1 MPTGAIKIKTKHP
14 VRRIITRILAVFFIL
29 LIAGGVFIYINLGKL
44 LTNALNK
51 GFNAN
56 VISDVYE
63 LKFEKLS
70 VNLLTGT
77 VKVFNVKLQPLEKPL
92 QDYPY
97 INSSFR
103 LSADKMMLKNVDL
116 ITLLR
121 TNELRLKQIEFIE
134 PGIDFKIADVV
145 PVFFPFKD
153 TTSGAVKK
161 GKKKSIESY
170 TLDRFDMIDAS
181 FHVTNTARER
191 EFDIQK
197 INISLV
203 DMVIEQLSGMNII
216 SYKNFIFSIG
226 ALTGSLQKKAIKRIS
241 FKDFNIRIDSLHIVN
256 TPDTSIYRFADFAM
270 GLKALDI
277 QTADSL
283 FHLAVQSFSLSYR
296 NKSIKMNDVAFKP
309 NVSDAI
315 IQSRYKYQHTH
326 LAVTL
331 GDLLLN
337 NVSFDSLIYQQ
348 KLFIDE
354 LVLNDVTLSI
364 FRDNTKPV
372 DKNRVPLYLGQQIK
386 AISLPIVIRQ
396 VKITGVNLVN
406 TERKPDGI
414 LAKANINRGT
424 VTVSNLT
431 NQPSDRMLE
440 MTADAF
446 IENRARTNLRL
457 TFSYEAPQFNFRGR
471 IAKFHLPNLNPLIQS
486 YTPAKILKGTAD
498 EITFSGTVYRTW
510 STGTMQFLY
519 HDLEVDLE
527 LKNKAK
533 WKSSLLAFAAN
544 TAVNEANPV
553 SEDRP
558 ARTVSYHADRNMN
571 KGFVNILIKSL
582 LSGLKETMIMSKENR
597 KAHKKEKKKFKKQ
610 KR

>member
-29 LIAGGVFIYINLGKL
+29 LIAGAVFIYINLGKL

-70 VNLLTGT
+70 VDLLTGT
-77 VKVFNVKLQPLEKPL
+77 VRVFNVKLQRLEKPL
-92 QDYPY
+92 QAYPY

-103 LSADKMMLKNVDL
+103 LIADKMMLKNVDL

-216 SYKNFIFSIG
+216 SYKKFIFSIG
-226 ALTGSLQKKAIKRIS
+226 ALTGSLRKKAITQIS

-354 LVLNDVTLSI
+354 LALNDVTLSI

-406 TERKPDGI
+406 TERKPDGM

-431 NQPSDRMLE
+431 NQPSDRLLE

-457 TFSYEAPQFNFRGR
+457 AFSYEAPQFNFRGR

-553 SEDRP
+553 SADRP

>member
-1 MPTGAIKIKTKHP
+1 MPTRAIKPKTKHP

-77 VKVFNVKLQPLEKPL
+77 VRVFNVKLQRLEKPL

-103 LSADKMMLKNVDL
+103 LGADKMMLKNVDL

-121 TNELRLKQIEFIE
+121 TNELKLKQIEFIE

-226 ALTGSLQKKAIKRIS
+226 ALTGSLQKKAIKQIS

-270 GLKALDI
+270 GLKTLDI

-406 TERKPDGI
+406 TERKPDGM

-431 NQPSDRMLE
+431 NQPSAGMLE

-457 TFSYEAPQFNFRGR
+457 AFSYEAPQFNFRGR

-597 KAHKKEKKKFKKQ
+597 KAYKKEKKKFKKQ

>member
-77 VKVFNVKLQPLEKPL
+77 VKVFNVKLQRLEKPL

-121 TNELRLKQIEFIE
+121 TNELKLKQIEFIE

-153 TTSGAVKK
+153 TTSGAVRK

-226 ALTGSLQKKAIKRIS
+226 ALTGSLQKKNIKQIS

-270 GLKALDI
+270 GLKTLDI

-309 NVSDAI
+309 NVSDAV

-354 LVLNDVTLSI
+354 LALNDVTLSI

-431 NQPSDRMLE
+431 NQPSARMLE

-457 TFSYEAPQFNFRGR
+457 AFSYEAPQFNFRGR
-471 IAKFHLPNLNPLIQS
+471 IAKFDLPNLNPLIQS

-527 LKNKAK
+527 LKNMAK

>member
-1 MPTGAIKIKTKHP
+1 M
-14 VRRIITRILAVFFIL
+14 VTRVLAVFFIL
-29 LIAGGVFIYINLGKL
+29 LIAGAVFIYINLGKL

-63 LKFEKLS
+63 LKFEKLN

-121 TNELRLKQIEFIE
+121 TNELKLKQIEFIE

-153 TTSGAVKK
+153 TTSGAIKK

-170 TLDRFDMIDAS
+170 TLDRFNMVDAS

-226 ALTGSLQKKAIKRIS
+226 ALTGSLQKKAIKQIS

-256 TPDTSIYRFADFAM
+256 TPDTSIYRFADFTA
-270 GLKALDI
+270 GLTALNI

-309 NVSDAI
+309 NVSDAV

-337 NVSFDSLIYQQ
+337 NVSFDSLIYRR
-348 KLFIDE
+348 KIFIGE
-354 LVLNDVTLSI
+354 LVINDVTASI

-386 AISLPIVIRQ
+386 AISLPILIRQ

-406 TERKPDGI
+406 TERKPDGV
-414 LAKANINRGT
+414 LAKANINRAT

-457 TFSYEAPQFNFRGR
+457 AFSYEGPQFNFRGR

-597 KAHKKEKKKFKKQ
+597 KAYKKEKKKFKKQ

>member
-1 MPTGAIKIKTKHP
+1 M
-14 VRRIITRILAVFFIL
+14 VTRVLAVFFIL
-29 LIAGGVFIYINLGKL
+29 LIAGAVFIYINLGKL

-70 VNLLTGT
+70 VDLLTGT
-77 VKVFNVKLQPLEKPL
+77 VRVFNVKLQRLEKPL
-92 QDYPY
+92 QAYPY

-103 LSADKMMLKNVDL
+103 LIADKMMLKNVDL

-226 ALTGSLQKKAIKRIS
+226 ALTGSLRKKAITQIS

-256 TPDTSIYRFADFAM
+256 TPDTSIYRFADFAT

-386 AISLPIVIRQ
+386 AISLPILIRQ

-406 TERKPDGI
+406 TERKPDGM

-457 TFSYEAPQFNFRGR
+457 AFSYEAPQFNFRGR
-471 IAKFHLPNLNPLIQS
+471 IAKFNLPNLNPLIQS

-597 KAHKKEKKKFKKQ
+597 KAYKKEKKKFKKQ

>member
-1 MPTGAIKIKTKHP
+1 
-14 VRRIITRILAVFFIL
+14 
-29 LIAGGVFIYINLGKL
+29 
-44 LTNALNK
+44 
-51 GFNAN
+51 
-56 VISDVYE
+56 
-63 LKFEKLS
+63 
-70 VNLLTGT
+70 
-77 VKVFNVKLQPLEKPL
+77 
-92 QDYPY
+92 
-97 INSSFR
+97 
-103 LSADKMMLKNVDL
+103 
-116 ITLLR
+116 
-121 TNELRLKQIEFIE
+121 
-134 PGIDFKIADVV
+134 
-145 PVFFPFKD
+145 
-153 TTSGAVKK
+153 
-161 GKKKSIESY
+161 
-170 TLDRFDMIDAS
+170 
-181 FHVTNTARER
+181 
-191 EFDIQK
+191 
-197 INISLV
+197 
-203 DMVIEQLSGMNII
+203 
-216 SYKNFIFSIG
+216 
-226 ALTGSLQKKAIKRIS
+226 
-241 FKDFNIRIDSLHIVN
+241 
-256 TPDTSIYRFADFAM
+256 
-270 GLKALDI
+270 
-277 QTADSL
+277 
-283 FHLAVQSFSLSYR
+283 
-296 NKSIKMNDVAFKP
+296 
-309 NVSDAI
+309 
-315 IQSRYKYQHTH
+315 
-326 LAVTL
+326 
-331 GDLLLN
+331 
-337 NVSFDSLIYQQ
+337 VSFDSLIYQQ

-372 DKNRVPLYLGQQIK
+372 DKKRVPLYLGQQIK
-386 AISLPIVIRQ
+386 AISLPILIRQ

-457 TFSYEAPQFNFRGR
+457 AFSYEAPQFNFRGR

-597 KAHKKEKKKFKKQ
+597 KAYKKEKKKFKKLQ
-610 KR
+610 R

>member
-1 MPTGAIKIKTKHP
+1 M
-14 VRRIITRILAVFFIL
+14 VTRVLAVFFIL
-29 LIAGGVFIYINLGKL
+29 LIAGAVLIYINLGKL

-77 VKVFNVKLQPLEKPL
+77 VRVFNVKLQRLEKPL

-153 TTSGAVKK
+153 TTSAAVKES
-161 GKKKSIESY
+161 KKKSIEYY
-170 TLDRFDMIDAS
+170 TLDRFDMVDAS
-181 FHVTNTARER
+181 FHVTNTAKER

-203 DMVIEQLSGMNII
+203 DMMIEQLSGRNIL

-309 NVSDAI
+309 NVSDAV
-315 IQSRYKYQHTH
+315 IQRRYKYQHTH

-337 NVSFDSLIYQQ
+337 DVSFDSLIYQQ

-406 TERKPDGI
+406 TERKPDGM

-457 TFSYEAPQFNFRGR
+457 AFSYEAPQFNFRGR

-597 KAHKKEKKKFKKQ
+597 KAYKKEKKKFKKQ

>member
-1 MPTGAIKIKTKHP
+1 MPTRANKPKTKYP
-14 VRRIITRILAVFFIL
+14 VWRIVTRVLAVLFIL

-70 VNLLTGT
+70 VDLLTGT
-77 VKVFNVKLQPLEKPL
+77 VRVFNVKLQRLEKPL
-92 QDYPY
+92 QEYPY

-121 TNELRLKQIEFIE
+121 TNELKLKQIEFIE

-153 TTSGAVKK
+153 TTSGAVRK

-203 DMVIEQLSGMNII
+203 DMMIEQLSGRNIL

-226 ALTGSLQKKAIKRIS
+226 ALTGSLQKKAIKQIS

-270 GLKALDI
+270 GLKTLDI

-337 NVSFDSLIYQQ
+337 NVSFDSLIYRR
-348 KLFIDE
+348 KIFIGE
-354 LVLNDVTLSI
+354 LVINDVTASI

-386 AISLPIVIRQ
+386 AISLPILIRQ
-396 VKITGVNLVN
+396 MKITGVNLVN

-457 TFSYEAPQFNFRGR
+457 AFSYEAPQFNFRGR
-471 IAKFHLPNLNPLIQS
+471 IAKFDLPNLNPLIQS

-498 EITFSGTVYRTW
+498 EITFSGTIYRTW

-553 SEDRP
+553 SANRP

-597 KAHKKEKKKFKKQ
+597 KAYKKEKKKFKKQ

>member
-1 MPTGAIKIKTKHP
+1 M
-14 VRRIITRILAVFFIL
+14 VTRVLAVFFIL
-29 LIAGGVFIYINLGKL
+29 LIAGAVFIYINLGKL

-70 VNLLTGT
+70 VDLLTGT
-77 VKVFNVKLQPLEKPL
+77 VRVFNVKLQRLEKPL
-92 QDYPY
+92 QAYPY

-103 LSADKMMLKNVDL
+103 LIADKMMLKNVDL

-226 ALTGSLQKKAIKRIS
+226 ALTGSLRKKAITQIS

-309 NVSDAI
+309 NVSDAV

-372 DKNRVPLYLGQQIK
+372 DKKRVPLYLGQQIK
-386 AISLPIVIRQ
+386 AISLPILIRQ

-406 TERKPDGI
+406 TERKPDGM

-457 TFSYEAPQFNFRGR
+457 AFSYEAPQFNFRGR
-471 IAKFHLPNLNPLIQS
+471 IAKFDLPNLNPLIQS

-597 KAHKKEKKKFKKQ
+597 KAYKKEKKKFKKQ

>member
-1 MPTGAIKIKTKHP
+1 
-14 VRRIITRILAVFFIL
+14 
-29 LIAGGVFIYINLGKL
+29 
-44 LTNALNK
+44 
-51 GFNAN
+51 
-56 VISDVYE
+56 
-63 LKFEKLS
+63 
-70 VNLLTGT
+70 
-77 VKVFNVKLQPLEKPL
+77 
-92 QDYPY
+92 
-97 INSSFR
+97 
-103 LSADKMMLKNVDL
+103 
-116 ITLLR
+116 
-121 TNELRLKQIEFIE
+121 
-134 PGIDFKIADVV
+134 
-145 PVFFPFKD
+145 VFFPFKD
-153 TTSGAVKK
+153 TTSGVVKK
-161 GKKKSIESY
+161 VKKKSIESY
-170 TLDRFDMIDAS
+170 TLDRFDMVDAS

-203 DMVIEQLSGMNII
+203 DMVIEQLSGRNII

-226 ALTGSLQKKAIKRIS
+226 ALTGSLQKKAIKQIS

-309 NVSDAI
+309 NVSDAV

-337 NVSFDSLIYQQ
+337 DVSFDSLIYQQ

-396 VKITGVNLVN
+396 VKITGVNLVS

-431 NQPSDRMLE
+431 NQPSAGMLE

-457 TFSYEAPQFNFRGR
+457 AFSYEAPQFNFRGR
-471 IAKFHLPNLNPLIQS
+471 IAKFDLPNLNPLIQS

>member
-1 MPTGAIKIKTKHP
+1 M
-14 VRRIITRILAVFFIL
+14 VTRVLAVFFIL
-29 LIAGGVFIYINLGKL
+29 LIAGAVFIYINLGKL

-70 VNLLTGT
+70 VDLLTGT
-77 VKVFNVKLQPLEKPL
+77 VRGFNVKLQRLEKPL
-92 QDYPY
+92 QAYPY

-103 LSADKMMLKNVDL
+103 LIAGKMMLKNVDL
-116 ITLLR
+116 ITLLT

-134 PGIDFKIADVV
+134 PGIDFKIADVL

-153 TTSGAVKK
+153 TTSGVVKK
-161 GKKKSIESY
+161 VKKKSIESY
-170 TLDRFDMIDAS
+170 TLDRFDMVDAS

-203 DMVIEQLSGMNII
+203 DMVIEQLSGRNII

-226 ALTGSLQKKAIKRIS
+226 ALTGSLQKKAIKQIS

-270 GLKALDI
+270 GLKTLDI

-386 AISLPIVIRQ
+386 AISLPILIRQ

-406 TERKPDGI
+406 TERKPDGM

-457 TFSYEAPQFNFRGR
+457 AFSYEAPQFNFRGR

-498 EITFSGTVYRTW
+498 EITFSGTIYRTW

-527 LKNKAK
+527 LKNMAK

-597 KAHKKEKKKFKKQ
+597 KAYKKEKKKFKKQ

>member
-1 MPTGAIKIKTKHP
+1 M
-14 VRRIITRILAVFFIL
+14 VTRVLAVFFIL
-29 LIAGGVFIYINLGKL
+29 LIAGAVFIYINLGKL

-77 VKVFNVKLQPLEKPL
+77 VKVFNVKLQRLEKPL
-92 QDYPY
+92 QAYPY

-103 LSADKMMLKNVDL
+103 LIADKMMLKNVDL

-121 TNELRLKQIEFIE
+121 TNELKLKQIEFIE

-153 TTSGAVKK
+153 TTSGAIKK

-170 TLDRFDMIDAS
+170 TLDRFNMVDAS

-226 ALTGSLQKKAIKRIS
+226 ALTGSLRKKAITQIS

-354 LVLNDVTLSI
+354 LALNDVTLSI

-396 VKITGVNLVN
+396 VKITGVNLVS

-431 NQPSDRMLE
+431 NQPSAGMLE

-457 TFSYEAPQFNFRGR
+457 AFSYEGPQFNFRGR
-471 IAKFHLPNLNPLIQS
+471 IAKFDLPNLNPLIQS

-597 KAHKKEKKKFKKQ
+597 KAYKKEKKKFKKQ